1 MHTTKDGGCTI
12 AHTFAIRQRCRRKSA
27 IAHRFTARSQYG
39 KKTRQP
45 EDERRR
51 SPETRI
57 LVHGGVIFAIE
68 LLAARRRYGMLMRIG
83 IGYDAHRLVP
93 GRPLILGGVRI
104 ECERG
109 LEGHSDADV
118 LVHAVCDALLGAVA
132 AGDIGTHFPDTDPAW
147 AGIGSLVLLSKSAD
161 IVAERGFSIEN
172 IDATL
177 LIEAPKIAPYR
188 RQMVDNIAEAA
199 GLPPDRVSVK
209 ATTNE
214 GLGWIG
220 RGEGIGAMAVALLV
234 SLDRP

>member
-1 MHTTKDGGCTI
+1 
-12 AHTFAIRQRCRRKSA
+12 
-27 IAHRFTARSQYG
+27 
-39 KKTRQP
+39 
-45 EDERRR
+45 
-51 SPETRI
+51 
-57 LVHGGVIFAIE
+57 
-68 LLAARRRYGMLMRIG
+68 MRIG

-93 GRPLILGGVRI
+93 GRPLILGGVRV
-104 ECERG
+104 EFERG

-177 LIEAPKIAPYR
+177 LLESPKIAPYR
-188 RQMVDNIAEAA
+188 RGMVENIARAA
-199 GLPPDRVSVK
+199 GLSSERVSVK

-220 RGEGIGAMAVALLV
+220 RGEGIGAMAVALLERKP
-234 SLDRP
+234 DFTR

>member
-1 MHTTKDGGCTI
+1 
-12 AHTFAIRQRCRRKSA
+12 
-27 IAHRFTARSQYG
+27 
-39 KKTRQP
+39 
-45 EDERRR
+45 
-51 SPETRI
+51 
-57 LVHGGVIFAIE
+57 
-68 LLAARRRYGMLMRIG
+68 MRIG
-83 IGYDAHRLVP
+83 IGYDAHRLVL
-93 GRPLILGGVRI
+93 GKPLILGGVQI
-104 ECERG
+104 EFERG

-118 LVHAVCDALLGAVA
+118 LVHAVCDALLGAAA